1 MFYNILDEKRRKVLP
16 YLKNF
21 KEDFYL
27 AGGTALALQIGH
39 RDSIDFDFFSEKKVD
54 TKKLFEKI
62 RVVFVGQKVVK
73 VQDELNTLTVLIDK
87 SVKLSFFGYNYS
99 LLEELINE
107 PNLKLA
113 SVLDIASMK
122 LIAITSRASNK
133 DYIDLSYLLQD
144 ISLKDLLDK
153 TSKKFPE
160 VDRNLVLKSLVYF
173 ADIEIEPILFK
184 NDKKIDFEQ
193 IKDFLKEEVFKL
205 KI

>member
-133 DYIDLSYLLQD
+133 DYIDLYYLLQD

-184 NDKKIDFEQ
+184 NVPALPCR
-193 IKDFLKEEVFKL
+193 FLL
-205 KI
+205 I

>member
-133 DYIDLSYLLQD
+133 DYIDLYYLLQD